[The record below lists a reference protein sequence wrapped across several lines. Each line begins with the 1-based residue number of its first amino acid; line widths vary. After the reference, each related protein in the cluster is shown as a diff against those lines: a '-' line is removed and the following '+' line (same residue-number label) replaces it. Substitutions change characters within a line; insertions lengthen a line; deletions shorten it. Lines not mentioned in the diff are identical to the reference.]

1 MNLKLFSLITF
12 SSVSLF
18 GCSLGQDSIL
28 FVTKTSVAIDI
39 DTNPLTFDVGYG
51 RYEGSIAPVANDGQV
66 LPLLSSINA
75 ESTISSDVFGAG
87 VSQNFGVG
95 NAAVIMSQY
104 LGSDSNP
111 IDNTSADFYKL
122 IKNPASIK
130 GAIDE
135 NTKRYFFGTKTT
147 LGFTT
152 SFAPERGYMPDSI
165 TLGYK
170 RKELAYVPIIENTVP
185 DKPGVPDK
193 SGYQYLS
200 IPSMLATTGTSQNA
214 GINKSG
220 FSVSQFYA
228 TGKAANY
235 LAANPTIRNS
245 VISKIIG
252 DDEIDKKLAQAQAE
266 EKTIAKIDT
275 QRKLGKEVSLKAN
288 NIIDNFST
296 DQQLDSALKSMIDM
310 GIAQPTEKFGDNMSE
325 FEKKTL
331 LKKQTVSLGD
341 KSKIEKIKMW
351 ISNNS
356 N

>member
-1 MNLKLFSLITF
+1 MSIKGFTIITC
-12 SSVSLF
+12 SCVSLM

-51 RYEGSIAPVANDGQV
+51 RYEGSIAPVAEDGQI
-66 LPLLSSINA
+66 LPLLASVNA

-111 IDNTSADFYKL
+111 INNQSVNFSQL
-122 IKNPASIK
+122 IDKPASIK
-130 GAIDE
+130 GMINDD
-135 NTKRYFFGTKTT
+135 TKRYFFGTKTT

-152 SFAPERGYMPDSI
+152 SFAPERGYAPDSI
-165 TLGYK
+165 SLGYK
-170 RKELAYVPIIENTVP
+170 RKELAYVPIKENST
-185 DKPGVPDK
+185 PGT
-193 SGYQYLS
+193 LS
-200 IPSMLATTGTSQNA
+200 IPSMIATTGTSENA
-214 GINKSG
+214 GVNESG
-220 FSVSQFYA
+220 FSVTQFYA
-228 TGKAANY
+228 TGKAASY

-245 VISKIIG
+245 VITKIIG
-252 DDEIDKKLAQAQAE
+252 DDEVSEKLAEAE
-266 EKTIAKIDT
+266 EKTIAEINA

-296 DQQLDSALKSMIDM
+296 VQQLDSALKTMIEM
-310 GIAQPTEKFGDNMSE
+310 GIAQPDEKFSNNMSVDD
-325 FEKKTL
+325 KKSL
-331 LKKQTVSLGD
+331 LKRQTVSLGD
-341 KSKIEKIKMW
+341 KSRIVKIEKW

-356 N
+356 